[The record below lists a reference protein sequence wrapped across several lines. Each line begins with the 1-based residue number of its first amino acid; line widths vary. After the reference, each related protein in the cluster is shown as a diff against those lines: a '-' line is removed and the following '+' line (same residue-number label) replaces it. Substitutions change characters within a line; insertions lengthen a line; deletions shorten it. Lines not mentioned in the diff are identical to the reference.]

1 MSALRRPVIAL
12 LCALLAP
19 ATGFAAE
26 TLDEGTFR
34 VSQRGR
40 ALGAETFVYERGGD
54 SMRVFSSV
62 YQTVPAA
69 DGDQVFE
76 KRAVLIANA
85 FDFALAR
92 YQSEQKYRQRTVVR
106 GIEAHDTTVTL
117 YREIDGS
124 GEGTSFALPPGRAFV
139 IDAAVFTLFDVICR
153 NLHRQSFTSRPIL
166 VVAIGE
172 SDSVYEARATDLGTE
187 TIRWG
192 KQTVQARKLAIG
204 DDHNSF
210 DVWVS
215 PRGRMLKLEH
225 AASGLR
231 VERDPATV
239 KPAPK
244 SGG

>member
-1 MSALRRPVIAL
+1 MSALRRAVIAL
-12 LCALLAP
+12 LCAVLAP
-19 ATGFAAE
+19 AAGFAAE
-26 TLDEGTFR
+26 ALDEGTFR
-34 VSQRGR
+34 VFQRGR

-54 SMRVFSSV
+54 SLRVFSSIF
-62 YQTVPAA
+62 QTIPTA

-76 KRAVLIANA
+76 KKAMLIANA

-92 YQSEQKYRQRTVVR
+92 YQSEQKYRQRTLIR
-106 GIEAHDTTVTL
+106 GVEAQDTTVTL

-172 SDSVYEARATDLGTE
+172 NDSVYEARATDLGTE

-192 KQTVQARKLAIG
+192 KQTVNARKLAIG

-210 DVWVS
+210 QVWVS

-225 AASGLR
+225 ADSGLR
-231 VERDPATV
+231 VERDPAPVT
-239 KPAPK
+239 PAPK
-244 SGG
+244 PGG

>member
-1 MSALRRPVIAL
+1 MFAPSHAVLAL
-12 LCALLAP
+12 LCAVLVP
-19 ATGFAAE
+19 AAGLAAE
-26 TLDEGTFR
+26 AVDEGTFR

-40 ALGAETFVYERGGD
+40 PLGAETFVYERGGD

-76 KRAVLIANA
+76 KRAILIANA

-117 YREIDGS
+117 YREVDGS

-139 IDAAVFTLFDVICR
+139 VDAGVFTLFDVMCR
-153 NLHRQSFTSRPIL
+153 NLHRQSFQSRPIL

-187 TIRWG
+187 TLKWG
-192 KQTVQARKLAIG
+192 KQTVNTRKLAIG
-204 DDHNSF
+204 DDQNSF
-210 DVWVS
+210 EVWVS

-225 AASGLR
+225 AGSGLR
-231 VERDPATV
+231 VERDPAPV

-244 SGG
+244 PGG